1 MLLDL
6 LNLHLDLH
14 LKATPRV
21 NLDFLIMVTVATLN
35 VTFVEE
41 QDVEDSLREHLTVAE
56 VQLLQVDF
64 LVMTM

>member
-1 MLLDL
+1 
-6 LNLHLDLH
+6 
-14 LKATPRV
+14 
-21 NLDFLIMVTVATLN
+21 MVTVVTLN